1 MAPNKIKL
9 HNLDEEVINYFLNKD
24 TKIIYDYL
32 AEDIISDIKND
43 SSDIGYNDT
52 ELRNRIISL
61 EDNKIDTSVIQSNYY
76 NKTETY
82 SRSEIDLLISNN
94 NELINQELNNKLSIE
109 NAQAEYLLKQDG
121 VITENLLSNDLL
133 LKVNARYN
141 NQRPSTG
148 GGESGGGISESEF
161 ELLKAQVTVNTN
173 NLTDLQNYVDNNV
186 LSIND
191 KITTE
196 NLDDFINTTL
206 NNARSIEDPIELTD
220 LSEEV
225 QGLIQNG
232 SSGGG
237 DVGSDEFDALKIEV
251 DNLKTNFK
259 LNPGEVMIGKEP
271 LGQVK
276 KAFIFDNDVIIVSKS
291 ANLEDAQNYASL
303 NHKIAVIDLEANKV
317 YAEGD
322 ISTYSF
328 EEVQDTTGTEYL
340 VGKFA
345 LEYNTNNLYFGNT
358 KDNAVLIVDMSVINN
373 ELTTYKSEIE
383 TIKSR
388 LDALEETG
396 AGT

>member
-121 VITENLLSNDLL
+121 IITENLLSNDLL

-148 GGESGGGISESEF
+148 GGKSGGGISESEF

-196 NLDDFINTTL
+196 NLDDSINTTL

-237 DVGSDEFDALKIEV
+237 DVGSDEFDALKFEV

-322 ISTYSF
+322 ISTYNF
-328 EEVQDTTGTEYL
+328 EEVQGTTGTEYL

-388 LDALEETG
+388 LDALETG
-396 AGT
+396 VGI